1 MKKILLILL
10 ACLPLFAIAK
20 DNKEK
25 NNSDP
30 KYLAGALTY
39 EDGKIT
45 FTREINAPGLSKDE
59 IYQRML
65 DWANERF
72 QPEDGMQSRVVY
84 TNKEDG
90 DIAASAEEW
99 MVFSSTALSLDR
111 TRVYYQLTAKAGDGQ
126 CLLTMSRIRY
136 WYDEARDGGV
146 RYSAEE
152 IITDEHGLN
161 KSKTKLARVIGKFRE
176 KTIDFKDQLFKDIAS
191 TIGNNAVQTASAPAA
206 QPAKEES
213 AVTTNDKVVTIGVPA
228 VATTTTAVAAAAQTT
243 QPAAT
248 PTTPAAKGMEGFRQ
262 ITPDQIPGNA
272 VKLISDAFIITAGN
286 DELFNP
292 MAGGWG
298 GLGNLF
304 NRPVAYC
311 FIDPAR
317 YTYGIMQKNDVYT
330 LTFYTPAYQEAIQY
344 VGTHSGRDGD
354 KVAGSKLTPIT
365 TPGGGKAF
373 AEAWLV
379 IECRKIATQ
388 LLTPSSVTD
397 AAVKAQYPNKQTE
410 LFVGE
415 ITGVWMK

>member
-1 MKKILLILL
+1 M
-10 ACLPLFAIAK
+10 
-20 DNKEK
+20 
-25 NNSDP
+25 
-30 KYLAGALTY
+30 
-39 EDGKIT
+39 
-45 FTREINAPGLSKDE
+45 
-59 IYQRML
+59 
-65 DWANERF
+65 
-72 QPEDGMQSRVVY
+72 
-84 TNKEDG
+84 
-90 DIAASAEEW
+90 
-99 MVFSSTALSLDR
+99 
-111 TRVYYQLTAKAGDGQ
+111 
-126 CLLTMSRIRY
+126 
-136 WYDEARDGGV
+136 

-161 KSKTKLARVIGKFRE
+161 KSKTKLARVVGKFRE

-228 VATTTTAVAAAAQTT
+228 APATTTTVAVAAQTT

-248 PTTPAAKGMEGFRQ
+248 PATPAAKGMEGFRQ

>member
-1 MKKILLILL
+1 MKKILLLL
-10 ACLPLFAIAK
+10 FMLPTLLWAQDDA
-20 DNKEK
+20 
-25 NNSDP
+25 
-30 KYLAGALTY
+30 KYLAGAVPV
-39 EDGKIT
+39 EDGYVT
-45 FTREINAPGLSKDE
+45 FRQTFKAPSLSQKD
-59 IYQRML
+59 IYQSML
-65 DWANERF
+65 LWATQKFQKNEQF
-72 QPEDGMQSRVVY
+72 PQNQLITQDE
-84 TNKEDG
+84 
-90 DIAASAEEW
+90 AAGELGAVGEEYLT
-99 MVFSSTALSLDR
+99 FSSSFLSLDR
-111 TRVYYQLTAKAGDGQ
+111 TRIYYQCRVK
-126 CLLTMSRIRY
+126 CLPGECTVELSHIRY

-161 KSKTKLARVIGKFRE
+161 KSKTKLARVVGKFRE

-228 VATTTTAVAAAAQTT
+228 APATTTAVAVAAQTT

-248 PTTPAAKGMEGFRQ
+248 PATPAAKGMEGFRQ

>member
-1 MKKILLILL
+1 MKKILLLL
-10 ACLPLFAIAK
+10 FMLPTLLWAQDDA
-20 DNKEK
+20 
-25 NNSDP
+25 
-30 KYLAGALTY
+30 KYLAGAVPV
-39 EDGKIT
+39 EDGYVT
-45 FTREINAPGLSKDE
+45 FRQTFKAPSLSQKD
-59 IYQRML
+59 IYQSML
-65 DWANERF
+65 LWATQKFQKNEQF
-72 QPEDGMQSRVVY
+72 PQNQLITQDE
-84 TNKEDG
+84 
-90 DIAASAEEW
+90 AAGELGAVGEEYLT
-99 MVFSSTALSLDR
+99 FSSSFLSLDR
-111 TRVYYQLTAKAGDGQ
+111 TRIYYQCRVK
-126 CLLTMSRIRY
+126 CLPGECTVELSHIRY

-161 KSKTKLARVIGKFRE
+161 KSKTKLARVVGKFRE

-228 VATTTTAVAAAAQTT
+228 VATTTTAVAVAAQTT

-248 PTTPAAKGMEGFRQ
+248 PATPAAKGMEGFRQ